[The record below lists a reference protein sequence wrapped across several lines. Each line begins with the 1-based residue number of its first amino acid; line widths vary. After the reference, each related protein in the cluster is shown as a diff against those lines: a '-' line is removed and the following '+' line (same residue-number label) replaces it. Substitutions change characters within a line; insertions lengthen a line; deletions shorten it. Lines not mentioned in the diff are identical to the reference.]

1 MYMHVSMTDKLRQ
14 VGRECIGFRVRK
26 LNRMVSA
33 IYDSALA
40 SAGLKTS
47 QFSVL
52 VAVANR
58 DKARPAELIELLQMD
73 ESTLSR
79 NVERMCARGW
89 LRLERNEDRRSHLI
103 EVTDKG
109 RALIRKCLPAWQQA
123 QEEVSQRIGADTVA
137 ALRSALGKLS
147 AWQHFF
153 GPSLVYTSI
162 QRGQKMEDTV
172 ENPLKCDS
180 RTAKKIAICETAR
193 TPK

>member
-1 MYMHVSMTDKLRQ
+1 MTEETKRAE
-14 VGRECIGFRVRK
+14 RECVAFRVRK
-26 LNRMVSA
+26 LNRMVTA

-47 QFSVL
+47 QYSVL

-58 DKARPAELIELLQMD
+58 EKARPTELTELLQMD

-109 RALIRKCLPAWQQA
+109 QALLCKSLPAWQQA
-123 QEEVSQRIGADTVA
+123 QEEVSQRLGGDSVA
-137 ALRSALGKLS
+137 ALKSALRKLS
-147 AWQHFF
+147 A
-153 GPSLVYTSI
+153 
-162 QRGQKMEDTV
+162 
-172 ENPLKCDS
+172 
-180 RTAKKIAICETAR
+180 
-193 TPK
+193 